1 MMVKLWRATDDGRPD
16 HWVLF
21 DHCASLR
28 WSSEAA
34 PLDSP
39 ANWTPGYLD
48 EWTGYSTSHLH
59 VELSAATTPDGT
71 RKARWF
77 CWLDDTSDN
86 DHLLIADSV
95 VYILTDAGDTVE
107 RVR

>member
-1 MMVKLWRATDDGRPD
+1 MCG
-16 HWVLF
+16 
-21 DHCASLR
+21 
-28 WSSEAA
+28 
-34 PLDSP
+34 
-39 ANWTPGYLD
+39 
-48 EWTGYSTSHLH
+48 
-59 VELSAATTPDGT
+59 DGT

-77 CWLDDTSDN
+77 YWLDDTSDN